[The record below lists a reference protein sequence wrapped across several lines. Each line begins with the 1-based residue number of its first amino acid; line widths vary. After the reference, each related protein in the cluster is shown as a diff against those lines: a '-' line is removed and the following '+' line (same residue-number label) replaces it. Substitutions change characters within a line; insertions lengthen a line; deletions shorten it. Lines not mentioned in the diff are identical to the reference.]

1 MSTVLDPIERQAAYL
16 AISRMLTYPDQ
27 RLFDELPLLEV
38 IADGLPA
45 PVGNDLREY
54 LRLIHA
60 RTLLDLQEEYVST
73 FDLKRRCC
81 LYLSYY
87 LNGDTR
93 RRGMALWRF
102 QETYQRAGW
111 VITNGELADYL
122 PMLLE
127 FAASGPDEESIAVTL
142 MHEHHEGLEVLR
154 AALKRF
160 NSDSFLLINALLQ
173 MLPELTAD
181 QRAAADALIAHGPP
195 TELVGIEPLSLAPFS
210 TVPNSDGARP

>member
-1 MSTVLDPIERQAAYL
+1 MSTTLSVIDRQCAYL

-27 RLFDELPLLEV
+27 KLMDELPLLEV
-38 IADGLPA
+38 IADGLPD
-45 PVGNDLREY
+45 PVGTGLRQY
-54 LRLIHA
+54 VRLLQTN
-60 RTLLDLQEEYVST
+60 TLLSLQEEYVSI
-73 FDLKRRCC
+73 FDMKRRCC

-127 FAASGPDEESIAVTL
+127 FAASGPAEESIAVTL
-142 MHEHHEGLEVLR
+142 MHEHREGLEVLR
-154 AALKRF
+154 AALERF
-160 NSDSFLLINALLQ
+160 RSHSFHLVTALLE
-173 MLPELTAD
+173 MLPALSAE
-181 QRAAADALIAHGPP
+181 QQAAANTLIAHGPP
-195 TELVGIEPLSLAPFS
+195 TEMVGLEPFS
-210 TVPNSDGARP
+210 TVPNLNGARP